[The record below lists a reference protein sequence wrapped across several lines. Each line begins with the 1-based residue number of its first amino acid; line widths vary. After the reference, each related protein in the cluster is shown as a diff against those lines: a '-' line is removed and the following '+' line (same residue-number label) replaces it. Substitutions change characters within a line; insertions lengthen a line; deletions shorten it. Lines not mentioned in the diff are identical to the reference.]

1 MNNYTKTIEGRLKSL
16 GFCVLALALIFLWRM
31 FNLQI
36 IDHSHYLAL
45 AEGQQ
50 RFEKTEMAERGRIY
64 VHDSAVNPDS
74 YYPLAFD
81 VKKFAV
87 WIVPNH
93 VKDKQKTAGELAAL
107 LSLPEADIFNE
118 INNDKLYIPPIK
130 RGLSLDEANNVKG
143 KNIAGLYVM
152 PEYSRFYPE
161 GSLASHVLGFVNF
174 DGDGKYGFEGHY
186 NNELQGKEGNVTG
199 EKDTLGRVISLLDQ
213 KDPQNGNSYV
223 LSIDRSVQYYVEKK
237 LAEAVA
243 TYQAESGTVVVMDIK
258 SGGILAM
265 SSLPSFDPNNYRE
278 QAATDASIFMNPATS
293 YLFEPG
299 SVFKP
304 IMMSA
309 AIDAGAVTPETEET
323 FSNSVKVDNYEI
335 HTAEDKPFGK
345 ENMTQVLENSD
356 NVAMVW
362 VSEKLGKD
370 ALYKYIKKFGLLDRT
385 GIDLDTEVPGRVP
398 DFKQWREIN
407 RATIAFGQGISIT
420 PIELVAAYAAIA
432 NGGKYVYPHIVDKV
446 IMSDGTEKKI
456 EKQEGEQVI
465 SQQTADVMKQMLYAV
480 VKNGHSKKAAVSGFK
495 VGAKTGTAQIPK
507 AEGGYEDNDSKLG
520 IYNHSLAGI
529 APVDDPQFAMLV
541 KLTKPK
547 TARYAESTAAPL
559 FGDIANFLLNYHYR
573 LKPTE

>member
-1 MNNYTKTIEGRLKSL
+1 
-16 GFCVLALALIFLWRM
+16 M

-36 IDHSHYLAL
+36 IDHNHYVVLAQ
-45 AEGQQ
+45 GQQ
-50 RFEKTEMAERGRIY
+50 RYEKTEMAERGRIY
-64 VHDSAVNPDS
+64 VHDSAVDQNAF
-74 YYPLAFD
+74 YPMAFD

-93 VKDKQKTAGELAAL
+93 IKDKKKTAKDLA
-107 LSLPEADIFNE
+107 LSLALPEDEIFNQ
-118 INNDKLYIPPIK
+118 INNDKLYIPPVK
-130 RGLSLDEANNVKG
+130 RGLSLDEARNLTS

-152 PEYSRFYPE
+152 PEYSRNYPE
-161 GSLASHVLGFVNF
+161 GSLASQVLGFVNF
-174 DGDGKYGFEGHY
+174 DGDGEYGFEGHY
-186 NNELQGKEGNVTG
+186 NNELKGKEGNVTG

-223 LSIDRSVQYYVEKK
+223 LTIDRSVQYFVEKK
-237 LAEAVA
+237 LAEAMT
-243 TYQAESGTVVVMDIK
+243 TYQADSGTVVVMDVK
-258 SGGILAM
+258 TGGIVAM
-265 SSLPSFDPNNYRE
+265 ASLPSFDPNNYRD
-278 QAATDASIFMNPATS
+278 QAVKDPGLFMNPATS

-299 SVFKP
+299 SIFKP
-304 IMMSA
+304 IVMSA
-309 AIDAGAVTPETEET
+309 ALDAGAVTPETEET
-323 FSNSVKVDNYEI
+323 FGNFVKVGSYEI

-345 ENMTQVLENSD
+345 ENMTQILQNSD
-356 NVAMVW
+356 NVGMVW

-370 ALYKYIKKFGLLDRT
+370 AMYKYIKNFGFFDRT
-385 GIDLDTEVPGRVP
+385 GIDLDTEVPGRAP
-398 DFKQWREIN
+398 DFKQWKEIN

-420 PIELVAAYAAIA
+420 PIELVAGYTTIA

-446 IMSDGTEKKI
+446 IMSDGTEKRV

-465 SQQTADVMKQMLYAV
+465 SQTTANVMKQMLSAV
-480 VKNGHSKKAAVSGFK
+480 VENGHSKKAAVAGFK

-507 AEGGYEDNDSKLG
+507 PEGGYEDNDSKLG
-520 IYNHSLAGI
+520 IYNHSVAGI

-573 LKPTE
+573 LKPTQ